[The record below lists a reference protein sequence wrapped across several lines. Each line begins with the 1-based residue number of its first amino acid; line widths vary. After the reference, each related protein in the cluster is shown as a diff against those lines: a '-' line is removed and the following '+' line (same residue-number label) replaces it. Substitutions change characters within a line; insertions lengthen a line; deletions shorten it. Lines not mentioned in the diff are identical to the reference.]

1 MKGGES
7 KLIRIGR
14 TSVKSAL
21 GFFWH
26 DCHKIYVAATQ
37 EDVREWEKRG
47 CKCDL
52 RPMSELEQAFKDS
65 TAFRFISWCKLGSI
79 VRQGAKQVT
88 FEYTTH
94 KSVIHIK

>member
-1 MKGGES
+1 MGKNS
-7 KLIRIGR
+7 RLIKIGR
-14 TSVKSAL
+14 TDVRSAL

-26 DCHKIYVAATQ
+26 DWHKIYVAATQ

-47 CKCDL
+47 YECGL

-65 TAFRFISWCKLGSI
+65 TAFRFISWCKLGNI

-88 FEYTTH
+88 FEYATH